1 MTFRRKK
8 ITRFAELPEDWTID
22 GSPGLSISPDG
33 KQLVLGVIEGG
44 GHDIMLVEDFH

>member
-8 ITRFAELPEDWTID
+8 ITRFAELPEGWTID
-22 GSPGLSISPDG
+22 GSPISPDG
-33 KQLVLGVIEGG
+33 KQLVLGVIKGG